1 MLTRRGLARLICGAT
16 ALATTGFSKIAEA
29 LVPKPASNALQAIN
43 QRRLLLHVRQEIDEA
58 VECNLFEPL
67 DLIGHNR
74 IRYAIQK
81 TLADLVSRGLLK
93 TSSAELDLRSYT
105 IYVRYSTNYQPSL
118 DGYATV
124 GPFTSEPW
132 AGDATQQTSP
142 A

>member
-16 ALATTGFSKIAEA
+16 ALATTGFNKIAEA
-29 LVPKPASNALQAIN
+29 LVSKPASDALQAVN
-43 QRRLLLHVRQEIDEA
+43 QRRLLLHIRQKINEA
-58 VECNLFEPL
+58 VECNFFEPY
-67 DLIGHNR
+67 DFKMHCR

-93 TSSAELDLRSYT
+93 TSSAALDLRSYT

-124 GPFTSEPW
+124 GPFTSE
-132 AGDATQQTSP
+132 
-142 A
+142 

>member
-16 ALATTGFSKIAEA
+16 ALATTGFNKVAEA
-29 LVPKPASNALQAIN
+29 LVPKPASDALQAVN
-43 QRRLLLHVRQEIDEA
+43 QRRLLLYVRQKINEA

-74 IRYAIQK
+74 IRYTIQK
-81 TLADLVSRGLLK
+81 TLANLVSRGLLK

-105 IYVRYSTNYQPSL
+105 IYVRFSTNYQPPM
-118 DGYATV
+118 DGYAVV

-132 AGDATQQTSP
+132 AGGAIQQTP
-142 A
+142 M